1 MDNNNN
7 KEEILLDGKEAKPLV
22 LAALGCPYYLVV
34 QDDVSRNDKTLI
46 HSHVSTGFNVGYV
59 FDWLMDFAK
68 NDEDFRQVLLDF
80 VIDASQELTKKI

>member
-1 MDNNNN
+1 MDNNN

-22 LAALGCPYYLVV
+22 LAALGCPYFLIV
-34 QDDVSRNDKTLI
+34 QDDVSKNNRTLI

-59 FDWLMDFAK
+59 FDWLTDYAK

-80 VIDASQELTKKI
+80 VIDVSRELIKKI